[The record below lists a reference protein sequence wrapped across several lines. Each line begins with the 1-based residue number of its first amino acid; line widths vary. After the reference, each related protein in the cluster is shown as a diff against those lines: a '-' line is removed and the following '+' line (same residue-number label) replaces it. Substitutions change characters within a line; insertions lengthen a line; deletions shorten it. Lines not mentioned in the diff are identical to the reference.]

1 MIAID
6 TNVLVRVVTADD
18 PRQLAVALEVM
29 RSGELWVCKTVL
41 LETEWVLRYA
51 YELPQ
56 AAILEAL
63 RRLLGYRNLQVE
75 DRGAV
80 LAAVSL
86 FESGLDFAD
95 ALHLASSS
103 EALRFVT
110 FDGTFAKRARKSQ
123 REVGPPVDLLRAA
136 IS

>member
-1 MIAID
+1 MIALD
-6 TNVLVRVVTADD
+6 TNVIIRVVTADD
-18 PRQLAVALEVM
+18 PGQLAVALEVL

-41 LETEWVLRYA
+41 LETEWVLRYT
-51 YELPQ
+51 YELPR

-103 EALRFVT
+103 EAQRFVT
-110 FDGTFAKRARKSQ
+110 FDGPLAKKAKKIQ
-123 REVGPPVDLLRAA
+123 REIGPPVDLLRA
-136 IS
+136 SSS